1 MLPVVLPVVRYRLW
15 ILPALLIVASCTGST
30 ERTSLTAGT
39 GTLPP
44 ESKSEISVLTG
55 SWEVY
60 VDQVYTPEGVLEDT
74 PDRAPDRG
82 GPPPAPRYRTIPP
95 VRGRY
100 YTDDGDRFVTGPITY
115 RLSLNAVPQVPLM
128 GIHIPPSSGE
138 MFAWVNGDRV
148 GPREKHSVI
157 PVVPNGEGSAQLTI
171 LIEGHHYPREGLTL
185 SPARIGP
192 LSELLRETGRR
203 VFWDG
208 LLVGMLVILAAYH
221 LLLRL
226 GQSPGFARN
235 VPTVTLSVFL
245 GILALRILLLEGAM
259 VLSSVPWLGP
269 AVYLRLRGIVVY
281 PLVALYLRYLN
292 HMFPGDSPR
301 RMLRV
306 LESATWVWMVLSVG
320 IPGRWWMDLLFAWL
334 PLLLAALGTSVVTLL
349 RACRAGRNSAHL
361 LVVAMMLLA
370 VGVSVEI
377 MRCAGWI
384 PTSLTPIPLTLAVFG
399 GMSSLALSRRI
410 FDARI
415 SLANLREQAQHDGLT
430 GLDNRRTLDA
440 KLEAEWARHMRSGNS
455 LAAIMVDIDHFKQY
469 NDTLGHQAGDIVIKE
484 VARIL
489 TEHAQRTT
497 DVVARYG
504 GEEFFLLLPNTT
516 AADAYLLAERIR
528 SAMHTQAIPHPT
540 TDTGIV
546 TLSIGV
552 TAVVPEHQEHGPR
565 GARSLVE
572 AADRALYDAK
582 RGGRDAVRT
591 ASADA

>member
-1 MLPVVLPVVRYRLW
+1 
-15 ILPALLIVASCTGST
+15 LIISSCMAST
-30 ERTSLTAGT
+30 ERVSVTAGT
-39 GTLPP
+39 GTIPP
-44 ESKSEISVLTG
+44 ESKTEISVLTG

-60 VDQVYTPEGVLEDT
+60 VGQAYPPDRTPESTPDRT

-82 GPPPAPRYRTIPP
+82 GPPSAPQYRSIPP

-100 YTDDGDRFVTGPITY
+100 YTDGGARFVTGPITY
-115 RLSLNAVPQVPLM
+115 RLSLNSVPQTPLM

-138 MFAWVNGDRV
+138 TIAWVNGERI
-148 GPREKHSVI
+148 GLRETHSVI
-157 PVVPNGEGSAQLTI
+157 PVVPDGEGGADVTI
-171 LIEGHHYPREGLTL
+171 LIDGHHYPREGLTL

-208 LLVGMLVILAAYH
+208 LLVGMLVVLAAYH

-245 GILALRILLLEGAM
+245 GILALRILLIEGSM
-259 VLSSVPWLGP
+259 ILSSVPWLGP

-292 HMFPGDSPR
+292 HMFPGDSQR
-301 RMLRV
+301 TALRV
-306 LESATWVWMVLSVG
+306 LESASWVWMVLSVG
-320 IPGRWWMDLLFAWL
+320 IPARWWMDLLFTWL
-334 PLLLAALGTSVVTLL
+334 PLLVAALGTSVVTLL

-361 LVVAMMLLA
+361 LVVAVILLV
-370 VGVSVEI
+370 VGSGIEI
-377 MRCAGWI
+377 ARCMGWI
-384 PTSLTPIPLTLAVFG
+384 ATSLTAIPLTLAVFG
-399 GMSSLALSRRI
+399 GMNSLALSRRI

-440 KLEAEWARHMRSGNS
+440 KLDEEWGRHMRSGNS

-469 NDTLGHQAGDIVIKE
+469 NDTLGHQAGDIVIQE
-484 VARIL
+484 VARTL

-497 DVVARYG
+497 DVAARYG

-528 SAMHTQAIPHPT
+528 SAMHTRAIPHPT
-540 TDTGIV
+540 TDIGIV

-591 ASADA
+591 ANADANADR